1 MAATT
6 PAQHQDPCPS
16 TGLKVAEAG
25 EESRETM
32 IYTYR
37 HVKETGSSLSGNLGW
52 SDLPLSQNRRTCRNG
67 EVVDRVGVLDE
78 HDAALF
84 SEGTRFV
91 PGGGQGRVPDR
102 SGEEARVL
110 VVCVLRPTRQYGVAA
125 PARLTDRVQQQWYLT
140 PRLPPVGHQQH
151 HILRRRSTSLTYTY
165 HPSGLALRA

>member
-91 PGGGQGRVPDR
+91 PGGGKVASLTGR
-102 SGEEARVL
+102 ARKRAYLSFACCGRRVST
-110 VVCVLRPTRQYGVAA
+110 VWLRPLVT
-125 PARLTDRVQQQWYLT
+125 TDRVQQQWYLT
-140 PRLPPVGHQQH
+140 PRPP
-151 HILRRRSTSLTYTY
+151 
-165 HPSGLALRA
+165 PSATNNITFYIVSVLH